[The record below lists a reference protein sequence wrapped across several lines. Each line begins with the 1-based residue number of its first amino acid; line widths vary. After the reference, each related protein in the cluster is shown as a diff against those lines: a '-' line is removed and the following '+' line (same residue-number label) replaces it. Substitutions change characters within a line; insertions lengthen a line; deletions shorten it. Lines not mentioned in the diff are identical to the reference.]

1 MSTLENIHD
10 IIDKKISISLDT
22 YKLLNKSLENNKHLK
37 NKDSVDYIF
46 NRNLFTLNVNKDIL
60 TKSIE
65 EYEISST
72 HFIFTYN
79 KIILMEEINNKPESY
94 KLYEAYEMHSKN
106 IEESFLKNSI
116 KDLINIFKSNNYE
129 YKSYKTIGN
138 KLMLC
143 NYGNIS
149 MRNKSRLKKVYEDY
163 KLFISKCNIVDNLD
177 KFINSIHSFFKVY
190 VRDEDNISEFVEYIN
205 RYNKLYLSI
214 DKDAEPVYDVCNC
227 GNKMIIQSN
236 TSELLCVRCGYVM
249 YLIGSV
255 TEENQL
261 FAQEGNRVSHGSY
274 DPARHCKFWIE
285 RIQAKESTIIPEEY
299 IEKIKRSIKKD
310 RIDNLKSITVKQFRA
325 YLKQNNLSKLNDHIP
340 LIKKIITG
348 YIPPQLTYREQQLL
362 FIYFDKATKSYD
374 KIKPPNKKNS
384 LYYPFLIYKILD
396 IIITDESKKNKLLS
410 CIHLQSYETL
420 IDNDKIWY
428 GICEQNDCFNYKAT
442 DKTYIV

>member
-1 MSTLENIHD
+1 
-10 IIDKKISISLDT
+10 
-22 YKLLNKSLENNKHLK
+22 
-37 NKDSVDYIF
+37 
-46 NRNLFTLNVNKDIL
+46 
-60 TKSIE
+60 
-65 EYEISST
+65 
-72 HFIFTYN
+72 
-79 KIILMEEINNKPESY
+79 
-94 KLYEAYEMHSKN
+94 
-106 IEESFLKNSI
+106 
-116 KDLINIFKSNNYE
+116 
-129 YKSYKTIGN
+129 
-138 KLMLC
+138 MLC

-149 MRNKSRLKKVYEDY
+149 IRNKSRLKKVYEDY

-214 DKDAEPVYDVCNC
+214 DKDAEPVYDVCDC